1 MTSPPLLRRELCE
14 RSAIVVLQHG
24 ANALDDELLTALA
37 AELEALIAAGG
48 PPLVLRSAHPT
59 IFVPALTSRNLT
71 AAAAM
76 TCAA

>member
-48 PPLVLRSAHPT
+48 PPLVLHSAHSPHRHAGAT
-59 IFVPALTSRNLT
+59 VSPRPSCVP
-71 AAAAM
+71 
-76 TCAA
+76 